1 MIVVLL
7 IYTKGEKGNDA
18 DLDKRGYASYAAA
31 TPDEEGIG
39 QHDYQ
44 SNNDSD
50 HRKTP
55 LNAKKERPSRLPV
68 GRRNERSLSF

>member
-1 MIVVLL
+1 MSLRLL
-7 IYTKGEKGNDA
+7 F
-18 DLDKRGYASYAAA
+18 LLQPFLFSSVSYASYAAA

-44 SNNDSD
+44 SNNNSD

-55 LNAKKERPSRLPV
+55 LNAKKSVHLDSPKGEEMNALF
-68 GRRNERSLSF
+68 LFDIQF